1 MMTKGQIDRLGDRLR
16 HDPIDDQTLAELQE
30 FRALYALPMQKAQA
44 LIKEH
49 LGYEATARLKTV
61 NTTVEKLRR
70 ETTRL
75 SQIQDIAGIR
85 LVGDWFL
92 EEQDLLVDEIVKLF
106 DNAKVQDR
114 RTKPSQGYRA
124 VHVIA
129 VVDERPIEIQVRTLQ
144 QDAWAQTMEKLA
156 DMVGR
161 EVRYGGP
168 PIRGGPTAAF
178 VVGRLMN
185 FSKYLAEFEA
195 RRNEVGLVKAAVA
208 RIRAEMHR
216 LPPEEAK
223 ALEGWLEGFL
233 ARVPAL
239 EAREQQVSEEL
250 RAIWASMP
258 KLHAMLT
265 ENQGPEQ

>member
-16 HDPIDDQTLAELQE
+16 SDPLDDRSLAELQE

-44 LIKEH
+44 LIKQQ
-49 LGYEATARLKTV
+49 LGYDATARLKTE

-75 SQIQDIAGIR
+75 SQMQDIAGLR

-92 EEQDLLVDEIVKLF
+92 AEQDALVKEIGKLF
-106 DNAKVQDR
+106 ENAKVQDR
-114 RTKPSQGYRA
+114 RINPSHGYRA
-124 VHVIA
+124 VHVIP
-129 VVDERPIEIQVRTLQ
+129 VVDECPIEIQVRTLQ

-161 EVRYGGP
+161 DVRYGGP

-178 VVGRLMN
+178 AVGRLMN

-195 RRNEVGLVKAAVA
+195 LRNEVGLVKASVA
-208 RIRAEMHR
+208 FIRGEMHH

-223 ALEGWLEGFL
+223 ALEGWLEGML
-233 ARVPAL
+233 AKVPAL
-239 EAREQQVSEEL
+239 EAREQEVSEEL

-258 KLHAMLT
+258 KLHAMLAD
-265 ENQGPEQ
+265 EGPDQ

>member
-1 MMTKGQIDRLGDRLR
+1 MMTKGQIDRLGERLR
-16 HDPIDDQTLAELQE
+16 SDPLDDHSLAELQA

-75 SQIQDIAGIR
+75 SQIQDIAGLR

-92 EEQDLLVDEIVKLF
+92 AEQDALVGEIVKLF
-106 DNAKVQDR
+106 DHVRVQDR
-114 RTKPSQGYRA
+114 RIKPSQGYRA

-168 PIRGGPTAAF
+168 PIRGGQTAAF
-178 VVGRLMN
+178 AVGRLMN
-185 FSKYLAEFEA
+185 FSKYLAGFETL
-195 RRNEVGLVKAAVA
+195 RNEVGLVKAAVTF
-208 RIRAEMHR
+208 IRGEMHH

-223 ALEGWLEGFL
+223 ALEVWLEGFL
-233 ARVPAL
+233 AKLPAL
-239 EAREQQVSEEL
+239 EAREQEVSEEL

-265 ENQGPEQ
+265 DQGPEQ